1 MLQRPSLWK
10 CLFYYILKISVPWKN
25 WNFSCRFFEVCYNLL
40 YAFKIP
46 LNPKSE
52 NPRRKLAI
60 SVIQQTHLVSLLVIV
75 GVCCNRTLQVRYQPM
90 YLRIRWLQSRLRS
103 RVTWPGQRRTLW
115 WRVAEH
121 VQGQEQPQTAHNRGH
136 HIWLLFLRLYPS
148 QSWIFC
154 FRCSRISIF

>member
-10 CLFYYILKISVPWKN
+10 CLLYYILKISVPWKN

-60 SVIQQTHLVSLLVIV
+60 SVIQQTQLVSLLVIV
-75 GVCCNRTLQVRYQPM
+75 GVCCNRTLQVRYQPTYVFAYPM
-90 YLRIRWLQSRLRS
+90 TAELTPKQSDLTRPEKNIVVESSRACPSSGTASDSSQSRSSNLAS
-103 RVTWPGQRRTLW
+103 VTEL
-115 WRVAEH
+115 
-121 VQGQEQPQTAHNRGH
+121 N
-136 HIWLLFLRLYPS
+136 ILL
-148 QSWIFC
+148 
-154 FRCSRISIF
+154 